1 MEKTN
6 EVATPIRNYKDS
18 VFRMLFSEKKAL
30 LSLYNALNGTDYTDP
45 EELEINTLES
55 AIYLGRKNDI
65 SFIIQSQMYLYEHQ
79 STMNPNMPLR
89 NLFYVASLYTRMV
102 NERNLFSTQEICL
115 PKPYF
120 VVFYNGTEDQPERQ
134 MLRLS
139 VLYEPKLNREIIRM
153 ADEQPELELKTLVIN
168 INKGYNEE
176 LKKSCRDLYGYM
188 VYVDKVRE
196 FARGYPLEKA
206 VEMAISY
213 CIRNDILAEF
223 LSKHRAEV
231 MSMSIFEYNQELH
244 FRQIAEENQAVGWEK
259 GKAEGKAEGKAMAT
273 LANLRSLMET
283 AGWTAEQAMA
293 ALKISEEEQEKYK
306 ELLKR

>member
-18 VFRMLFSEKKAL
+18 VFRMLFSEKKRL

-45 EELEINTLES
+45 EELEINTLEN

-65 SFIIQSQMYLYEHQ
+65 SFIIQSQLYLYEHQ

-89 NLFYVASLYTRMV
+89 NLFYVASLYTRMTATR
-102 NERNLFSTQEICL
+102 NEFSSQPIHL

-120 VVFYNGTEDQPERQ
+120 VVFYNGTDEQPERRTF
-134 MLRLS
+134 RLS
-139 VLYEPKLNREIIRM
+139 DLYEPKLQREMIRITE
-153 ADEQPELELKTLVIN
+153 EQPELELKTLAIN

-196 FARGYPLEKA
+196 FAKDHPLEKA
-206 VEMAISY
+206 VELAITY
-213 CIRNDILAEF
+213 CIQNDILAEF
-223 LSKHRAEV
+223 LTEHRAEV
-231 MSMSIFEYNQELH
+231 MSMSIFEYNQEQH

-259 GKAEGKAEGKAMAT
+259 GREEGREEGREIAT
-273 LANLRSLMET
+273 LTALGSLMET
-283 AGWTAEQAMA
+283 LDLTVEQAMA
-293 ALKISEEEQEKYK
+293 ALKIPEDERNEYRDKMN
-306 ELLKR
+306 R